1 MAAVESGNVNKFIDM
16 IAHKEELNLDIDY
29 VNDNEQTPLQL
40 AIVSGYA
47 GELFPLISLSFF
59 FHVVYNSFTLYDF
72 KFRNFVT
79 PIVVTF

>member
-47 GELFPLISLSFF
+47 GELFPLISISFF
-59 FHVVYNSFTLYDF
+59 FMWCTTALPYTISNLETLLHQ
-72 KFRNFVT
+72 
-79 PIVVTF
+79 